1 MQLQLPHM
9 PEQITKSESKILDYI
24 SNNADEFLFSSI
36 GKMSRKL
43 DVSVTTISRF
53 ARHVGCKDYK
63 ELKQVVIAHSQM
75 EGPAAKMAK
84 TLSSDTEFTVEGWIA
99 RQLTCLQKTMEG
111 LDRGAFYEAI
121 RVILGAHRVFIHA
134 KSASASLG
142 QLLFFRLRRLG
153 LEVVLLPS
161 GGSEVLEG
169 LAQAGEGD
177 AVVMFSFSKLSSEGK
192 MILRRQLEAGYRTIA
207 FCSRSFIPEEERAD
221 IQLFAYRGE
230 PGEYHSMTGAAAMVD
245 ALAVAVS
252 EQMGSESARRLRELH
267 RLKKEYA
274 PDR

>member
-43 DVSVTTISRF
+43 GVSVTTISRF

-111 LDRGAFYEAI
+111 LDEEAFRQAVSALLSA
-121 RVILGAHRVFIHA
+121 RRVFLYARGTSSSIGKFLMLH
-134 KSASASLG
+134 
-142 QLLFFRLRRLG
+142 LRRLG
-153 LEVVLLPS
+153 VEALLMSS
-161 GGSEVLEG
+161 GTGVPED
-169 LAQAGEGD
+169 LAQMREDDLVILFGFSGVSGEER
-177 AVVMFSFSKLSSEGK
+177 A
-192 MILRRQLEAGYRTIA
+192 ILEYRKEAGYRTVA
-207 FCSRSFIPEEERAD
+207 LCSRIAVPEDERAD
-221 IQLFAYRGE
+221 IQLFVYRGE
-230 PGEYHSMTGAAAMVD
+230 PGEYHSMTAPAAVAD
-245 ALAVAVS
+245 ALAAAVS
-252 EQMGSESARRLRELH
+252 EQMGEKAEKRLSALREMK
-267 RLKKEYA
+267 RRYVQ
-274 PDR
+274 D